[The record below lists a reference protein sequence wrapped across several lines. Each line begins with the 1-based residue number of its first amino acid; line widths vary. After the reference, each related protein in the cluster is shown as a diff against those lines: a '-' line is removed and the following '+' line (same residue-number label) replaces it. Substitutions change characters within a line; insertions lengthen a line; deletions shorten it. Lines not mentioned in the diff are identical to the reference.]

1 MTPRRGLATLHGQ
14 LGLGS
19 VVSRLVYT
27 ANHVRRPGG
36 AGTQRRAV
44 CVAGVRAAQQQRG
57 CGCARLH
64 AAPSCRRNC
73 PGRSSSLTDCKMDRA
88 LVSTSTSVPRYPSR
102 ERTESLVVRLRLL
115 LRVLAVRHALQLRLR
130 HGAAEEAGRDRARRS
145 LDVSVLQGRARRE
158 RVSSCPA
165 LGSFTPN
172 EPLLGALALL
182 LGLACFC
189 HAAL

>member
-1 MTPRRGLATLHGQ
+1 MGGGGRAGSGAASGSAAAVQPVSPSGSRR
-14 LGLGS
+14 
-19 VVSRLVYT
+19 VRRLV
-27 ANHVRRPGG
+27 
-36 AGTQRRAV
+36 AV
-44 CVAGVRAAQQQRG
+44 
-57 CGCARLH
+57 
-64 AAPSCRRNC
+64 N
-73 PGRSSSLTDCKMDRA
+73 A
-88 LVSTSTSVPRYPSR
+88 LLLAHLPV
-102 ERTESLVVRLRLL
+102 ERLVVGLRLL
-115 LRVLAVRHALQLRLR
+115 LRVLAVGHALQLRLGQR
-130 HGAAEEAGRDRARRS
+130 AAEEAGRDRARRS